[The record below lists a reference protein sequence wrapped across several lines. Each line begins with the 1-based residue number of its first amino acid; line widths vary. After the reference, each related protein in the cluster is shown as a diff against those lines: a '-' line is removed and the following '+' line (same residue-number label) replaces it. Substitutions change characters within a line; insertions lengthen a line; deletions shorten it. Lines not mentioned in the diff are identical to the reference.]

1 MSNPKNYYKMKKTL
15 LLSTSLL
22 AMPVVAFAQQPS
34 GDGQQVD
41 LQMTIFNPDGIL
53 GGGHKGPVQVPY
65 VTLDDH
71 TLYIWSQHSG
81 FTLTLLDDS
90 DAVVYQTYVAAGV
103 QFCVLPPTLSGSYTL
118 QLHNDTYLFTGYID
132 L

>member
-71 TLYIWSQHSG
+71 TLYIWSQHNG
-81 FTLTLLDDS
+81 YVLTLYDDNET
-90 DAVVYQTYVAAGV
+90 VVYQSYVAQGV
-103 QFCVLPPTLSGSYTL
+103 QYAVLPTTLSGSFTL
-118 QLHNDTYLFTGYID
+118 ILSDDTYMYTGTID

>member
-65 VTLDDH
+65 VTYLDH

-90 DAVVYQTYVAAGV
+90 DTVVYQTYLPASV
-103 QFCVLPPTLSGSYTL
+103 QFCALPSTLSGSYTL
-118 QLHNDTYLFTGYID
+118 QLSNDTYMFTGT
-132 L
+132 LM